1 MLNKGVNSKTLNEV
15 RNKLNNIEPISNA
28 NISYE
33 NASEEENSFGKLI
46 GNFIGVPKLIQIV
59 YNGDIRINPDYELN
73 PNIKTIIYYDK
84 KTILIRNKPDN
95 IVQGNE
101 CFFEYIGNIDN
112 LVSATVYGYKGKSI
126 YLQYK
131 DHLKD
136 TWLNNESTWLNC
148 NDVWAPD
155 IPEVPSDRLNKIRLQ
170 YKSRTIERFKTLT
183 SYKRKELLNFER
195 KLGGSN
201 YFSSIGDKNK

>member
-1 MLNKGVNSKTLNEV
+1 MNLSKGVNASALGMV
-15 RNKLNNIEPISNA
+15 RDKLNNIEPISNA

-33 NASEEENSFGKLI
+33 NASVEEDSFGKLI
-46 GNFIGVPKLIQIV
+46 GDFIGVPKLIQIV

-73 PNIKTIIYYDK
+73 PNLKIIIYYDK

-101 CFFEYIGNIDN
+101 CFFEYIGHIDN

-136 TWLNNESTWLNC
+136 TWINNESTWLNC
-148 NDVWAPD
+148 NDVWDPD
-155 IPEVPSDRLNKIRLQ
+155 LNDVLNDDLNKIRLQ
-170 YKSRTIERFKTLT
+170 YKSRTIEKLETLT
-183 SYKRKELLNFER
+183 SYKRK
-195 KLGGSN
+195 
-201 YFSSIGDKNK
+201 